1 MIDLRSDTVT
11 RPTAAMREAMAAAP
25 VGDDV
30 FGDDPTVF
38 ELEQHVADL
47 LGKEAALYVPSGTM
61 SNQLGVRVHCQPG
74 DEFFCDSECHIYYY
88 EQGAYAQLWGVAAH
102 PLPSTGGLPS
112 IETLEA
118 ALRPEN
124 IHYPRTK
131 VLCVE
136 NTHNRFGGA
145 ILPEAEVVAACAW
158 AHSVGIKTHL
168 DGARLWNA
176 AVATEGDWRSNIRRQ
191 CDPFDTVSVCFS
203 KGLGAPVGSA
213 LAGPAELIAVAR
225 RVRKALGGGWRQA
238 GIVAAGALY
247 AVQHQVARLAQD
259 HARAAEIASTAR
271 HTSGLSLLG
280 DRCDTNLVVI
290 NIDPAIG
297 TAAEISARLAHH
309 GVLVSQP
316 TPHRIRAVTHH
327 DVSDADI
334 DHVIES
340 LVASLR

>member
-11 RPTAAMREAMAAAP
+11 RPTAAMRDAMAAAP

-30 FGDDPTVF
+30 FGDDPTVI
-38 ELEQHVADL
+38 ELEQHVAEL

-74 DEFFCDSECHIYYY
+74 DEFLCDSQCHVYYY
-88 EQGAYAQLWGVAAH
+88 EQGAYAQLWGVAAR
-102 PLPSTGGLPS
+102 PLPSRAGLPS
-112 IETLEA
+112 VETLEA
-118 ALRPEN
+118 SLRPDN

-145 ILPEAEVVAACAW
+145 ILPEADIAGACAW
-158 AHSVGIKTHL
+158 ARSAGLATHL

-176 AVATEGDWRSNIRRQ
+176 AVAPGGDWRQTIARLAA
-191 CDPFDTVSVCFS
+191 PFDTVSVCFS
-203 KGLGAPVGSA
+203 KGLGAPIGSA
-213 LAGPAELIAVAR
+213 LAGPAELITLAR

-247 AVQHQVARLAQD
+247 AVQHQVDRLADD
-259 HARAAEIASTAR
+259 HARAARLADAVR
-271 HTSGLSLLG
+271 HTPGLSLLG
-280 DRCDTNLVVI
+280 DRCDTNLVVFE
-290 NIDPAIG
+290 IDPPIG
-297 TAAEISARLAHH
+297 TAAEVAERLAHH

-316 TPHRIRAVTHH
+316 TSHRLRAVTHH

-334 DHVIES
+334 DHTIES
-340 LVASLR
+340 LAAALR